1 MPALGTRANV
11 HVIAE
16 PSGSVG
22 KAGAGSAGPGPGRVA
37 GFGNRG
43 GEGGQVRI
51 SVEYRRVCDY
61 LCPVQESETVLHKR
75 QRDNVT
81 CAEHVTRGP
90 PGHRGSRCFATR
102 TATRGECE
110 RDQALR
116 IPYPSI
122 HPAVSSSIPSS
133 PAHATLSCRP
143 NSVRYQSCSS
153 LSSAAS
159 PSPCSRP
166 RPGAGLGWARIHG
179 RREQAALMHV
189 Y

>member
-1 MPALGTRANV
+1 MSSIVG
-11 HVIAE
+11 

-22 KAGAGSAGPGPGRVA
+22 KAGAGSAGPGSGHVA

-90 PGHRGSRCFATR
+90 PASRLSVFCNQNGHARGVRRRPSV
-102 TATRGECE
+102 
-110 RDQALR
+110 
-116 IPYPSI
+116 PYSVPI
-122 HPAVSSSIPSS
+122 HPSRLVIIHPKLSRACNPILQAEFCQISVMFIP
-133 PAHATLSCRP
+133 
-143 NSVRYQSCSS
+143 Q
-153 LSSAAS
+153 LSSVTLALFPA
-159 PSPCSRP
+159 
-166 RPGAGLGWARIHG
+166 GGWAGLARLGTDTRQTRDRH
-179 RREQAALMHV
+179 
-189 Y
+189 